1 MASDI
6 WSLILNVVASFIY
19 AGIMSLWGGRRRRSI
34 QKPISSQNATTA
46 ETIEPIAPAGIMETD
61 RRLNNRQKADEAAY
75 KFVFYLVTFGMLYLS
90 ISTPPVF
97 KALFSSK
104 DIYLSSARFIGEY
117 LPEIPVAKTNLQLA
131 FFLISALLYVPLLL
145 VSEFLAELIA
155 PLVDSFKEVT
165 DRIFVAI
172 TMLVSV
178 LLCIPVAAFSVW
190 LFFDKTYAD
199 SLLSVLFFAALP
211 FIFQQAQ
218 SGRR

>member
-6 WSLILNVVASFIY
+6 WSLVLNVVASFIY
-19 AGIMSLWGGRRRRSI
+19 AGIMSLWGMRRKRSV
-34 QKPISSQNATTA
+34 PRPASNRNATR
-46 ETIEPIAPAGIMETD
+46 IEPIELVVPDGSMGAE
-61 RRLNNRQKADEAAY
+61 RRLKNRQKADETAY

-97 KALFSSK
+97 KALFSSGEV
-104 DIYLSSARFIGEY
+104 YLSSARFIGEY
-117 LPEIPVAKTNLQLA
+117 LPAIPVVKTNLQLV
-131 FFLISALLYVPLLL
+131 FFLISALLYIPLLL
-145 VSEFLAELIA
+145 VSEFVAELIT
-155 PLVDSFKEVT
+155 PMVDSFKEVT

-178 LLCIPVAAFSVW
+178 VLCIPVAATSVW
-190 LFFDKTYAD
+190 LFFDKTYPD
-199 SLLSVLFFAALP
+199 SLLSVLFFTALP

>member
-6 WSLILNVVASFIY
+6 WNLVLNVVASFIY
-19 AGIMSLWGGRRRRSI
+19 AGIMSLWGMRRRRSVPE
-34 QKPISSQNATTA
+34 PISNRNATA
-46 ETIEPIAPAGIMETD
+46 VEPIELVEPASSVGTD
-61 RRLNNRQKADEAAY
+61 QRLKNRQKADETAY

-97 KALFSSK
+97 KALFSNGEV
-104 DIYLSSARFIGEY
+104 YLSSARFIGEY
-117 LPEIPVAKTNLQLA
+117 LPAIPVGKTNLQLA
-131 FFLISALLYVPLLL
+131 FFLISALLYIPLLL
-145 VSEFLAELIA
+145 VSEFVAELIT

-178 LLCIPVAAFSVW
+178 VLCIPVAATSVW
-190 LFFDKTYAD
+190 LFFDQTYAD

>member
-6 WSLILNVVASFIY
+6 WNLVLNVVASFIY
-19 AGIMSLWGGRRRRSI
+19 AGIMYLWGMRKRRSV
-34 QKPISSQNATTA
+34 PESISSQNATTVA
-46 ETIEPIAPAGIMETD
+46 SIELVEPASSMGTD
-61 RRLNNRQKADEAAY
+61 RRLKNRQKADETAY

-97 KALFSSK
+97 KALFSSGEV
-104 DIYLSSARFIGEY
+104 YLSSARFIGEY
-117 LPEIPVAKTNLQLA
+117 LPAIPVGKTNLQLA
-131 FFLISALLYVPLLL
+131 FFVISALLYIPLLL
-145 VSEFLAELIA
+145 VSEFIAELIK

-178 LLCIPVAAFSVW
+178 VLCIPVAATSVW
-190 LFFDKTYAD
+190 LFFDKTYAN
-199 SLLSVLFFAALP
+199 SLVSVLFFAALP
-211 FIFQQAQ
+211 YIFQQAQ